1 MADEWEMEVDLEIFN
16 KAESKSHQGKFYIYL
31 LQNKDYAVTPMMY
44 GNGFYNSELAIE
56 IDENAVFVKDNP
68 VYE

>member
-1 MADEWEMEVDLEIFN
+1 
-16 KAESKSHQGKFYIYL
+16 
-31 LQNKDYAVTPMMY
+31 MMY